1 MATANDGKCAGC
13 YASLTYASPLFNKG
27 SSIIL
32 ASSLSENLGK
42 SGYLAYQTSKGA
54 ILGLMRA
61 ASGGFVERNIRV
73 NAICP
78 RIVNVASN
86 DTMTKIQKSGQE
98 VINTNNTHHLYKIV
112 KPKEIAEGIMF
123 LISDGSSF
131 MTGTE
136 LVIDGGFLRNQ

>member
-1 MATANDGKCAGC
+1 
-13 YASLTYASPLFNKG
+13 
-27 SSIIL
+27 
-32 ASSLSENLGK
+32 
-42 SGYLAYQTSKGA
+42 
-54 ILGLMRA
+54 MRA
-61 ASGGFVERNIRV
+61 ASGGFVDRDIRV

-78 RIVNVASN
+78 RIVTVASN
-86 DTMTKIQKSGQE
+86 DAMTKIQKSGQE
-98 VINTNNTHHLYKIV
+98 VINTNNTHHPYKIA